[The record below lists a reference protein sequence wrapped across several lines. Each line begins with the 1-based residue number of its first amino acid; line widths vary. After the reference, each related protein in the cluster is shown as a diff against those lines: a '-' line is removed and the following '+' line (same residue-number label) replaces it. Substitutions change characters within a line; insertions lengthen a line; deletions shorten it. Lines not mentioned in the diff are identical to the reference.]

1 MGRVKLWN
9 NVNLH
14 ALEINKNL
22 LVRENKDTL
31 EKFKEL
37 RKKSLIK
44 RVILYKSSGIHRQ
57 TIFGNIAYFFSILF
71 SIHYNIV

>member
-1 MGRVKLWN
+1 MGCALSHRNLWDQI
-9 NVNLH
+9 
-14 ALEINKNL
+14 AK
-22 LVRENKDTL
+22 ENKDTL

-71 SIHYNIV
+71 KRI